1 MALDTCNRL
10 YLFSHNDP
18 QISAII
24 FSLTTLNVIDT
35 KIAITQQ
42 YMLTVSTCVES
53 VQLCD
58 LNVTGSHQPHAT
70 RHIDCVL
77 LVNSPKKLNLLSWLL
92 IYLC

>member
-1 MALDTCNRL
+1 MALDTCNS
-10 YLFSHNDP
+10 LFSHNDP

-35 KIAITQQ
+35 KIAITQ

-58 LNVTGSHQPHAT
+58 LNVTGSHQPNAT